1 MRRVVILIAIA
12 LALAACTSDEAL
24 RQSRIAIEAGNEEEG
39 LAHLEQELKAH
50 PDDTELR
57 NYYLRHKAVAAQR
70 YLALGDNAKAA
81 GALDRA
87 AEAYARALRID
98 PENKRAKAG
107 LDTLNADR
115 EQHRTSGEAA

>member
-1 MRRVVILIAIA
+1 M
-12 LALAACTSDEAL
+12 
-24 RQSRIAIEAGNEEEG
+24 RQSRIDIEAGNEEEG
-39 LAHLEQELKAH
+39 LARLAAELQAH

-57 NYYLRHKAVAAQR
+57 NYYLRHKSVAAQH
-70 YLALGDNAKAA
+70 YLALGDNARSA
-81 GALDRA
+81 GALERA
-87 AEAYARALRID
+87 AQAYAKALRID

>member
-1 MRRVVILIAIA
+1 MRKAAMLVAMA
-12 LALAACTSDEAL
+12 LALAACTTEESL

-39 LAHLEQELKAH
+39 LAHLEQELKTH
-50 PDDTELR
+50 PDDMQLR

-98 PENKRAKAG
+98 PENKRAKAS

-115 EQHRTSGEAA
+115 DQHRTPGEAA

>member
-1 MRRVVILIAIA
+1 MLVAMA
-12 LALAACTSDEAL
+12 LALAACTTEQSL
-24 RQSRIAIEAGNEEEG
+24 RQSCIDIDAGNEEEG
-39 LAHLEQELKAH
+39 LARLAADVQAH
-50 PDDTELR
+50 PEDTELR

-70 YLALGDNAKAA
+70 YLALGDNARAA

-115 EQHRTSGEAA
+115 DQHRTPGEAA

>member
-1 MRRVVILIAIA
+1 MRKVVTLIAIA
-12 LALAACTSDEAL
+12 IALVACTSEEAL
-24 RQSRIAIEAGNEEEG
+24 RQSRIDIEAGNEEAG
-39 LAHLEQELKAH
+39 LARLAEELKAH
-50 PDDTELR
+50 PQDTELR
-57 NYYLRHKAVAAQR
+57 NYYLRHKEVAAQR

-115 EQHRTSGEAA
+115 DQHRTPGEAA